1 MSNKV
6 HGSELMAEAEKIV
19 KPQYPT
25 AVQVENVGTSS
36 RGSATS
42 AEDVDQ
48 WRFVFTDIDST
59 EIVTLSYSKGKFGKP
74 EREVRAWITTQIKEL
89 PRDMP
94 LSQAIAS
101 IRSAGHKEP
110 FQSVT
115 LRAPFSDEERPTY
128 VFQMGKKAVYLD
140 ALGGEVTR
148 VVEET

>member
-1 MSNKV
+1 MANKV
-6 HGSELMAEAEKIV
+6 HGAELMADAEKIV

-36 RGSATS
+36 RGSAS
-42 AEDVDQ
+42 SEEDVDQ
-48 WRFVFTDIDST
+48 WRFVFTDIDAT
-59 EIVTLSYSKGKFGKP
+59 EIVTLGYSKGRFGKP
-74 EREVRAWITTQIKEL
+74 EREARKWITTQIREL
-89 PRDMP
+89 PRNMP
-94 LSQAIAS
+94 LSQAVAS
-101 IRSAGHKEP
+101 LRSAGHTEP

-140 ALGGEVTR
+140 AVGGEVTR

>member
-48 WRFVFTDIDST
+48 WSFVFTDIDAT
-59 EIVTLSYSKGKFGKP
+59 EIITLKYSNGKFGKP
-74 EREVRAWITTQIKEL
+74 ERVARKWITTQIREL

-94 LSQAIAS
+94 LSQAVAS
-101 IRSAGHKEP
+101 LRNAGHREP

-115 LRAPFSDEERPTY
+115 LRAPFAEEERPTY

-140 ALGGEVTR
+140 AVGGEVTR